1 LDHLLL
7 TTLELTAAIAQL
19 QGATLQYSALP
30 SSYPHLDPFDF
41 RADAMRPLFRYADEC
56 AQAGRFW
63 TAFRPADDDGWTV
76 RSKAETQTVPCPADD
91 AFIRY
96 FASR

>member
-1 LDHLLL
+1 
-7 TTLELTAAIAQL
+7 
-19 QGATLQYSALP
+19 
-30 SSYPHLDPFDF
+30 
-41 RADAMRPLFRYADEC
+41 MRPLFRYADEC

-63 TAFRPADDDGWTV
+63 TAFRPADDDRWTV